1 VGLTHADRTATA
13 TWAAGEGVATPVAI
27 KADGVSLTL
36 ESTVAAAAYL
46 GTVSADGTRI
56 SGTIKQGS
64 LEQPLTFTRVGAA
77 R

>member
-1 VGLTHADRTATA
+1 M
-13 TWAAGEGVATPVAI
+13 
-27 KADGVSLTL
+27 L

-64 LEQPLTFTRVGAA
+64 LEQPLTFTRVGVA